1 MHLQSGID
9 CLLKRFRNLL
19 RQIYDAKIALG
30 GEIMKDAFFSVTEL
44 YWAAGEGAGAE
55 IREAAAY
62 SNLPA
67 RIQVTG
73 QVENVS
79 GVNLPTFDLVYDR
92 LVGGM
97 TNSSVAGGSSSV
109 TSPTNSKSDL
119 LLALGRGRLQVQKAK
134 ETFRKVLNSLAH
146 LAALQASFFL
156 LDEVIK
162 VTNRRVNALE
172 YVVVPRL
179 ETTINYIGSELDE
192 QDREEF
198 FRLKKIQAVKAK
210 NSDETEEKE
219 NETSKN

>member
-1 MHLQSGID
+1 
-9 CLLKRFRNLL
+9 
-19 RQIYDAKIALG
+19 
-30 GEIMKDAFFSVTEL
+30 MKDAFFSITEL

-73 QVENVS
+73 HVENVS

-92 LVGGM
+92 VVGGS
-97 TNSSVAGGSSSV
+97 TATATTGAGGSSSI

-119 LLALGRGRLQVQKAK
+119 LLALGRGRLQVQRTK
-134 ETFRKVLNSLAH
+134 EAFRRVLGSLTQ
-146 LAALQASFFL
+146 LAALQASFFI

-179 ETTINYIGSELDE
+179 ETTIEYIGSELDE

-198 FRLKKIQAVKAK
+198 FRLKKIQSVKTKRA
-210 NSDETEEKE
+210 NESEEKE
-219 NETSKN
+219 NSAKK

>member
-1 MHLQSGID
+1 
-9 CLLKRFRNLL
+9 L

-79 GVNLPTFDLVYDR
+79 GVNLPAFDLVYDR

-97 TNSSVAGGSSSV
+97 TNSSAAAGGSSSV

-134 ETFRKVLNSLAH
+134 ETFRRVLSSLSH

-210 NSDETEEKE
+210 NSDETEKKE
-219 NETSKN
+219 NETSKNQ